1 MDGAV
6 ARARLYVEAGA
17 DAIFPEALTT
27 KDMFEEFARALPG
40 VPLLANMTEFGR
52 TPFFTAD
59 EFASMGYRMVI
70 WPVSSLRV
78 ANKAQAELYKA
89 IARDG
94 GTQNMLD
101 RMQTR
106 AELYETIGLAAYE
119 ALDAAI
125 VRTVLPVL
133 EAEA

>member
-1 MDGAV
+1 
-6 ARARLYVEAGA
+6 
-17 DAIFPEALTT
+17 
-27 KDMFEEFARALPG
+27 
-40 VPLLANMTEFGR
+40 
-52 TPFFTAD
+52 
-59 EFASMGYRMVI
+59 
-70 WPVSSLRV
+70 
-78 ANKAQAELYKA
+78 
-89 IARDG
+89 
-94 GTQNMLD
+94 MLD